1 MMIKIKINYT
11 DDEIERYIKIL
22 MIIMVKQTMIE
33 FSFIKN
39 LSIKENII
47 FKI

>member
-1 MMIKIKINYT
+1 MIKIKINYT

-22 MIIMVKQTMIE
+22 MIIMIKQTMIE
-33 FSFIKN
+33 FIFIKN

>member
-1 MMIKIKINYT
+1 MIKIKINYT

-22 MIIMVKQTMIE
+22 MIIMIKQTMIE

>member
-1 MMIKIKINYT
+1 MIKIKINYT

>member
-22 MIIMVKQTMIE
+22 MIIMIKQTMIE